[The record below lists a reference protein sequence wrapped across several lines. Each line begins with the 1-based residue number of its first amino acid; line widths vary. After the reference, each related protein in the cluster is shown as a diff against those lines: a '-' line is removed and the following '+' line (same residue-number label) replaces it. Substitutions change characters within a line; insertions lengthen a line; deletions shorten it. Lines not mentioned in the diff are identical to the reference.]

1 MLRNMS
7 PSSSAAERVRFFRI
21 RKKAVKSIEY
31 LTSIAKELPESQL
44 KQVFNEETLA
54 PFFKAVFSL
63 EIEAKNHKDYVKK
76 KGSKEVKEKRR
87 RMLKL
92 SVAVLQIIG
101 DYKFA
106 RAVVPEPVAPYLSAG
121 FPPIDNI
128 RALCYMSL
136 QEE

>member
-1 MLRNMS
+1 MLHRTPAS
-7 PSSSAAERVRFFRI
+7 GAERVRYFRI
-21 RKKAVKSIEY
+21 RKEALKSIEY
-31 LTSIAKELPESQL
+31 LTSIAKELPEGQL
-44 KQVFNEETLA
+44 KQVFNKATLT

-63 EIEAKNHKDYVKK
+63 EVEAKDHKDYVKK
-76 KGSKEVKEKRR
+76 KEFKEVKEKRR

-92 SVAVLQIIG
+92 SVAVLQVIG

-121 FPPIDNI
+121 FPPIENI
-128 RALCYMSL
+128 RALWYMSL

>member
-1 MLRNMS
+1 MLQRTPAS
-7 PSSSAAERVRFFRI
+7 GAERVRYFRM
-21 RKKAVKSIEY
+21 RKKSLKSIEY
-31 LTSIAKELPESQL
+31 LTSIAKELPEGQL
-44 KQVFNEETLA
+44 KQVLNKDTLT

-63 EIEAKNHKDYVKK
+63 EIEAKDHKDYVKK
-76 KGSKEVKEKRR
+76 KESKEVKEKRR

-101 DYKFA
+101 DYKFV

-121 FPPIDNI
+121 FPPIENI
-128 RALCYMSL
+128 KALCYMSL

>member
-1 MLRNMS
+1 MLRKKPMS
-7 PSSSAAERVRFFRI
+7 SAERVRYLRI
-21 RKKAVKSIEY
+21 RKKVSESIEY
-31 LTSIAKELPESQL
+31 LTGAAKELPEGQL
-44 KQVFNEETLA
+44 KQIFNEETLT
-54 PFFKAVFSL
+54 PFFKAVFNL

-76 KGSKEVKEKRR
+76 KESKEVKEKRR

-92 SVAVLQIIG
+92 SFAVLQIIG

-106 RAVVPEPVAPYLSAG
+106 RAVVPEPVAPYLSAV
-121 FPPIDNI
+121 FPPIENI